1 MRRSSDSTSRR
12 NPFARTRRTAQSR
25 LGPAMCFE
33 WIYMTSRRV
42 AMSLFAR
49 VRAYVRAR
57 RDQHVGRDSLQRQ
70 MLDHLTVCPF
80 RDTKLAMIIPY
91 LAGGGQGRIVF
102 VGFFGAL
109 LLSMT
114 QPAPPNHPT
123 KRENIFPFF
132 VSLFFFFLSLS
143 LCSFLRFLL
152 SSSFCVCMCV
162 CVFVLTVSL

>member
-1 MRRSSDSTSRR
+1 
-12 NPFARTRRTAQSR
+12 
-25 LGPAMCFE
+25 
-33 WIYMTSRRV
+33 
-42 AMSLFAR
+42 MSLFAR

-132 VSLFFFFLSLS
+132 VSLFFFFSLSLS
-143 LCSFLRFLL
+143 LLLPAFFTVFFFL
-152 SSSFCVCMCV
+152 CVYVCV
-162 CVFVLTVSL
+162 CVRFNSELVGYSCKWHRWLLEMKSR